1 MIQRTTSLLILLL
14 TIGVMTACTAPNEP
28 GRFSHAEKV
37 PPQDRAD
44 ARAVRREQQPAPP
57 KQPQE
62 TPVPSI
68 DAPWYRQRNDELRA
82 RILQNDPAKSEQA
95 IEIEVRQMFIDP
107 NKPMIALTFDDGP
120 VPGVTDKILDVLEQY
135 NARATFF
142 VCGWRLEREE
152 NQDILRRIAAVG
164 CEIGNHT
171 WSHRKLLGQNFVSV
185 RYEINNTND
194 AIFDITGARPR
205 CFRPPGGG
213 FTFEASSVTQD
224 DGMVIALW
232 SQSGNVHESEPKKIA
247 QNVEQQIVDGR
258 KLQSGDV
265 VLLHDTHESMI
276 DAVEIIIPK
285 LIEDGYQ
292 LVTVWELLNCLNE
305 EIVPGEIYWIR

>member
-1 MIQRTTSLLILLL
+1 MIQRTTSLLFLLL
-14 TIGVMTACTAPNEP
+14 TIVLLSACAAPNEP
-28 GRFSHAEKV
+28 GRSSHAENI
-37 PPQDRAD
+37 PIQDRAQ
-44 ARAVRREQQPAPP
+44 ASVIREKQQSSSPQ
-57 KQPQE
+57 QPQE

-82 RILQNDPAKSEQA
+82 QIRQNEPTMSEEA
-95 IEIEVRQMFIDP
+95 IEQEVRQMFIDP

-120 VPGVTDKILDVLEQY
+120 IPGVTDKILNVLEQY

-142 VCGWRLEREE
+142 VCGWRLDREMY
-152 NQDILRRIAAVG
+152 QDILRRIAALG
-164 CEIGNHT
+164 CEIGNHS

-194 AIFDITGARPR
+194 AIFDITGLRPR

-232 SQSGNVHESEPKKIA
+232 SQSGNVHESDPKRIA
-247 QNVEQQIVDGR
+247 QNVEQQIVNGR

-285 LIEDGYQ
+285 LIEEGYQ

-305 EIVPGEIYWIR
+305 EIVPGEIYWMR